1 MRRTIEE
8 TILALEVIRSALCAY
23 RSPHGQLCD
32 CKFGVHHLKD
42 KNGQPCLPTGET
54 GCGCPEL
61 YQAIGYL
68 KELRELRNLK
78 VELKDFLKDFLKGHI
93 SPNHD

>member
-8 TILALEVIRSALCAY
+8 TIVALEVIRSALCAY
-23 RSPHGQLCD
+23 RSSHGQLCD
-32 CKFGVHHLKD
+32 CKFGVHHVKD
-42 KNGQPCLPTGET
+42 KNGHPSLPTGET

-68 KELRELRNLK
+68 KELRDSKERLKELIPQFRHL
-78 VELKDFLKDFLKGHI
+78 L
-93 SPNHD
+93 